1 MNTELYTELGLSST
15 ASEEEIKK
23 AYKKLAMKYHPDRN
37 KSPDAEEKFKKI
49 SHAYSILSDPTK
61 KEIYDKFGEEGL
73 NSGMSDGDM
82 DPMADIFNF
91 HRRATNVKQQKYTIS
106 LKDYFTKTTI
116 KVPVSNKKSCSDCE
130 NTGYSDRQRRTC
142 KGCNGS
148 GFMMFTI
155 NRGAFMQQIQQ
166 ICNMCSGKKYDV
178 SSSHLFC
185 KVCKGEGTVKEVQEI
200 DVDIP
205 RDIIRDSAVLLPGK
219 GPFVNGKNIDLLIK
233 FDLKLPKGF
242 AMASGGKIIYTMH
255 INYPETIC
263 GFRRIIDHPSGK
275 KILIVSEK
283 GYIINPDHIY
293 TIDRMGLNNDIMYLT
308 FIVHYPEKI
317 TLLKKKV
324 LNFENLEMSLGSR
337 RYEDVNDDITFDP
350 ENIYTLSTLHKVN
363 NNPRS
368 REDFDKVESSDSE
381 EESNNYDDDHDEMN
395 SFGHQA
401 TCAQQ

>member
-1 MNTELYTELGLSST
+1 MSTDLYAELGLTSS
-15 ASEEEIKK
+15 ASSDEIKK
-23 AYKKLAMKYHPDRN
+23 AYKKLAMKFHPDRN

-49 SHAYSILSDPTK
+49 SHAYSVLGDESK
-61 KEIYDKFGEEGL
+61 RENYDKFGEEGL
-73 NSGMSDGDM
+73 NSGMGDM
-82 DPMADIFNF
+82 DPMADLFNF
-91 HRRATNVKQQKYTIS
+91 HRRATNVKQQKYTIN

-116 KVPVSNKKSCSDCE
+116 KVPVSNKVSCADCE
-130 NTGYSDRQRRTC
+130 NTGYSDCQRRSC

-155 NRGAFMQQIQQ
+155 NRGPIIQQIQQ
-166 ICNMCSGKKYDV
+166 VCNMCSGKKYDV
-178 SSSHLFC
+178 SNAHLFC
-185 KVCKGEGTVKEVQEI
+185 KKCKGEGTVKEVQEI
-200 DVDIP
+200 DVDVP
-205 RDIIRDSAVLLPGK
+205 RDIMRNPTVLLSGK
-219 GPFVNGKNIDLLIK
+219 GPLVNGKNIDLLIK
-233 FDLKLPKGF
+233 FDLKLSKGF

-275 KILIVSEK
+275 KLLIVSEK
-283 GYIINPDHIY
+283 GYVINPDHIY
-293 TIDRMGLNNDIMYLT
+293 TIDHMGLNNDIMYLT

-317 TLLKKKV
+317 YLLKKKV
-324 LNFENLEMSLGSR
+324 LNFENLEMSMGSR
-337 RYEDVNDDITFDP
+337 KYEDASDDISIDP

-368 REDFDKVESSDSE
+368 REDFDNVENSDSE
-381 EESNNYDDDHDEMN
+381 EEFNDYDNDNDRDEVN